1 MRVLLL
7 FGFCV
12 PWLSSGQEIT
22 RDYSPLLDKNTSA
35 VNPGIYLRI
44 MPNGLAYLR
53 EVGMKVI
60 NEQILKLQLP
70 NIREPIE
77 NGEVRFIDNLTIK
90 HVI

>member
-1 MRVLLL
+1 M
-7 FGFCV
+7 F
-12 PWLSSGQEIT
+12 Q
-22 RDYSPLLDKNTSA
+22 KNTSA

-70 NIREPIE
+70 NIRETIE
-77 NGEVRFIDNLTIK
+77 NGEVLAVERICSF
-90 HVI
+90 